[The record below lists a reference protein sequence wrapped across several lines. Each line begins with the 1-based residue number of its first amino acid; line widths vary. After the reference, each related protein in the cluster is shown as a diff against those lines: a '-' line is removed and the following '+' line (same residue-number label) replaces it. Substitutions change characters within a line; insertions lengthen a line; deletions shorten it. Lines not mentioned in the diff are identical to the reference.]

1 MIDPRGCGIAGGT
14 PLRLWAAGVH
24 IFTALGVVCALMAML
39 AIYDKNV
46 EALFFWLAV
55 AFFIDGIDGTMARAV
70 GVKTV
75 LPRFSGER
83 LDLIIDYLTYVF
95 VPALA
100 LLAWKHLDGTL
111 GVILAAGIMLSL
123 LYHFSDNDSKNKDNC
138 FVGFPA
144 IWNII
149 AYFVFAIEPATWVTN
164 LVVTVLIILT
174 FVPMPWVHP
183 VRVEALRPVTL
194 AALAAFCAAV
204 MWNVIYGFPASP
216 FVQFVILAIAVYG
229 TGLAVIW
236 WLRGSSRKSTYD

>member
-1 MIDPRGCGIAGGT
+1 
-14 PLRLWAAGVH
+14 LRLWAAGVH
-24 IFTALGVVCALMAML
+24 IFTALGVVCALMATL

-55 AFFIDGIDGTMARAV
+55 AFFIDGVDGTMARAV
-70 GVKTV
+70 GVKTH

-100 LLAWKHLDGTL
+100 LLAWNHLQGTF
-111 GVILAAGIMLSL
+111 GVILAAGICLSS

-149 AYFVFAIEPATWVTN
+149 AYFIFAIEPAAWVTN
-164 LVVTVLIILT
+164 AVVLALIVLT

-194 AALAAFCAAV
+194 AALAAFCGAV
-204 MWNVIYGFPASP
+204 LWNVAYGFPASP
-216 FVQFVILAIAVYG
+216 FLQFVILAIAIYG
-229 TGLAVIW
+229 TSLAVIW
-236 WLRGSSRKSTYD
+236 WLRGSSRNTPLD

>member
-1 MIDPRGCGIAGGT
+1 M
-14 PLRLWAAGVH
+14 RLWAAGVH

>member
-1 MIDPRGCGIAGGT
+1 M
-14 PLRLWAAGVH
+14 RLWAAGVH

-111 GVILAAGIMLSL
+111 GVILAAGIMLSS

>member
-1 MIDPRGCGIAGGT
+1 MRF
-14 PLRLWAAGVH
+14 WAAAVH
-24 IFTALGVVCALMAML
+24 IFTALGVVCALMATL
-39 AIYDKNV
+39 AVYDKNA
-46 EALFFWLAV
+46 EALFFWLAL
-55 AFFIDGIDGTMARAV
+55 AFFIDGIDGTLARAV

-100 LLAWKHLDGTL
+100 LLAWKFLDGTT
-111 GVILAAGIMLSL
+111 GVILAAGICLSS

-149 AYFVFAIEPATWVTN
+149 AYFIFAIEPANWVTN
-164 LVVTVLIILT
+164 AVVAVLIVLT

-183 VRVEALRPVTL
+183 VRVKQLRPLTL
-194 AALAAFCAAV
+194 AGLAAYCGA
-204 MWNVIYGFPASP
+204 VIYNVMNGFPAP
-216 FVQFVILAIAVYG
+216 GWLQAIILAVAIYG
-229 TGLAVIW
+229 SGLAVLW
-236 WLRGSSRKSTYD
+236 WLRPPSAASDK